1 LLRRRSSRGA
11 LLLLWLLLPAS
22 AFGADWELRAEED
35 GIRVYTRPVPGSPV
49 AAMRAEITIL
59 APVDALLGVLMD
71 AGKLPE
77 WFPNCPTARVLSQQA
92 DVQLR
97 YVVTAAPWPVDSRD
111 AIYRYRVS
119 RDANAGSATIRVDVA
134 PDAHPRQEGY
144 VRVLE
149 AEGRWRL
156 VPAEDAT
163 KVTWEMHL
171 DPGGSL
177 PAWLVNRRLVETPL
191 GALRG
196 LRSQVTGAR

>member
-1 LLRRRSSRGA
+1 MVRLFLL
-11 LLLLWLLLPAS
+11 LLLPAS

-35 GIRVYTRPVPGSPV
+35 GIRVYTRPVPGSQV
-49 AAMRAEITIL
+49 AAVRGETTIP
-59 APVDALLGVLMD
+59 APVDAVQGVLMD
-71 AGKLPE
+71 AGRLPE
-77 WFPNCPTARVLSQQA
+77 WFPNCPTARVLSQEA

-111 AIYRYRVS
+111 AVYRYRVS
-119 RDANAGSATIRVDVA
+119 RDADTGSTTIRVGVE
-134 PDAHPRQEGY
+134 PDAHPRQDGY
-144 VRVLE
+144 VRILE
-149 AEGRWRL
+149 AEGRWTL
-156 VPAEDAT
+156 VPADGAT

-177 PAWLVNRRLVETPL
+177 PAWLINRRVVETPL

>member
-59 APVDALLGVLMD
+59 APVDALLGVLM
-71 AGKLPE
+71 
-77 WFPNCPTARVLSQQA
+77 SQQA